1 MKNNSWSIFDNW
13 NYQVKE
19 KIIYLDWHIFDS
31 MMSTLSSFYKKKYK
45 EFQSLYSKWDKELK
59 LYGGEP
65 SNFNWNNFRPLRL
78 TREEDWS
85 DWLIHLIS
93 ESQTGYFSS
102 HLFNIKD
109 TTVKDYSRP
118 SYIGREVLYK
128 GYRADIIIKWN
139 NGIYSHIEIKIG
151 DENLT
156 KTYDTAEVMRKYY
169 NTPKN
174 KWYDFII
181 ILESQIES
189 WLNINHSKKCP
200 IKYLT
205 WNDVAIILR
214 KSILI
219 SNEPLSWKVW
229 AYSFLG
235 AIEQKLLLFKNEYKS
250 SDILQ
255 IENNIIILKEGLVNG

>member
-13 NYQVKE
+13 NYKVKE

-31 MMSTLSSFYKKKYK
+31 MLSSLSTFYKKKNK
-45 EFQSLYSKWDKELK
+45 EFQSLNKKWDGKLK
-59 LYGGEP
+59 RYGGNT
-65 SNFNWNNFRPLRL
+65 SNFNWNYFRPLRL
-78 TREEDWS
+78 NREEDWS

-102 HLFNIKD
+102 HLFPIEK
-109 TTVKDYSRP
+109 TTQNDYSRP
-118 SYIGREVLYK
+118 GYIGREVSYK
-128 GYRADIIIKWN
+128 EYRADIIIKWN
-139 NGIYSHIEIKIG
+139 NDIYSHIEIKIG
-151 DENLT
+151 DENLI

-169 NTPKN
+169 HTPMN
-174 KWYDFII
+174 KWSDFII
-181 ILESQIES
+181 ILESQIEN
-189 WLNINHSKKCP
+189 WVNIESSKKYP
-200 IKYLT
+200 IRYLT

-235 AIEQKLLLFKNEYKS
+235 AIEQKLLYFKNKYES
-250 SDILQ
+250 SDMLQ
-255 IENNIIILKEGLVNG
+255 IENNIIILKEGLING

>member
-13 NYQVKE
+13 NYKVIE
-19 KIIYLDWHIFDS
+19 NILYLDWHIFDS
-31 MMSTLSSFYKKKYK
+31 MVLTLSSFYKKKYK
-45 EFQSLYSKWDKELK
+45 EFQSLHSKWDKELK
-59 LYGGEP
+59 PYGGEP
-65 SNFNWNNFRPLRL
+65 SNFNWDNFRPLRL

-102 HLFNIKD
+102 HLFCIEN
-109 TTVKDYSRP
+109 TTEDDYSRP
-118 SYIGREVLYK
+118 GYIDREVLYK
-128 GYRADIIIKWN
+128 GRRADIIIKWN

-151 DENLT
+151 DENLI
-156 KTYDTAEVMRKYY
+156 KTYDTVEVMRSYY
-169 NTPKN
+169 NIPKN

-181 ILESQIES
+181 ILESQIEN
-189 WLNINHSKKCP
+189 WVNIDNRKKYS
-200 IKYLT
+200 IQYLT
-205 WNDVAIILR
+205 WNDVTIILR

-235 AIEQKLLLFKNEYKS
+235 AIEQKLLYFKNEYKI
-250 SDILQ
+250 SDMLQ

>member
-1 MKNNSWSIFDNW
+1 MKNKSWSIFDNW
-13 NYQVKE
+13 NYKVKE
-19 KIIYLDWHIFDS
+19 KIFYPNWHIFDS
-31 MMSTLSSFYKKKYK
+31 MMSSLSSFYKKKYK

-102 HLFNIKD
+102 KLFRIKD
-109 TTVKDYSRP
+109 TTKNDYSRP
-118 SYIGREVLYK
+118 KYIGREVSYK
-128 GYRADIIIKWN
+128 GRRADIIIKWN
-139 NGIYSHIEIKIG
+139 NGIYFHIEIKIG

-156 KTYDTAEVMRKYY
+156 KTYDTAEVMRNYY
-169 NTPKN
+169 NIPKI

-189 WLNINHSKKCP
+189 WLNIDHGKKCP
-200 IKYLT
+200 IKYFT
-205 WNDVAIILR
+205 WNDMAIILR

-235 AIEQKLLLFKNEYKS
+235 AIEQKLLYFKSEYKI

-255 IENNIIILKEGLVNG
+255 IKNNIIVLKEGLVNG

>member
-1 MKNNSWSIFDNW
+1 M
-13 NYQVKE
+13 V
-19 KIIYLDWHIFDS
+19 
-31 MMSTLSSFYKKKYK
+31 STLSSFYKKKYK
-45 EFQSLYSKWDKELK
+45 EFQSLHSKWNKELK

-65 SNFNWNNFRPLRL
+65 SNFNWDNFRPLRL

-102 HLFNIKD
+102 HLFCIEN
-109 TTVKDYSRP
+109 TTESDYSRP
-118 SYIGREVLYK
+118 SYIDREVLYK
-128 GYRADIIIKWN
+128 GRRADIIIKWN
-139 NGIYSHIEIKIG
+139 NDIYSHIEIKIG

-156 KTYDTAEVMRKYY
+156 KTYDTAEVMRSYY
-169 NTPKN
+169 KVPKS
-174 KWYDFII
+174 KWHDFII
-181 ILESQIES
+181 ILESQVED
-189 WLNINHSKKCP
+189 WVNIDNSKKYL

-219 SNEPLSWKVW
+219 SNETLPWRVW

-235 AIEQKLLLFKNEYKS
+235 AIEQKLLYFKNEYKI

-255 IENNIIILKEGLVNG
+255 IEKNIIILKEGRVNG

>member
-1 MKNNSWSIFDNW
+1 MKNISWSIFDNW
-13 NYQVKE
+13 NYKVKE
-19 KIIYLDWHIFDS
+19 KIFSPDWHVFDS
-31 MMSTLSSFYKKKYK
+31 MVSTLSSFYKKKNK

-78 TREEDWS
+78 AREEDWS
-85 DWLIHLIS
+85 DWLTHLIS

-102 HLFNIKD
+102 YLFCIEN
-109 TTVKDYSRP
+109 TAQNDYSHP
-118 SYIGREVLYK
+118 SYVGREVSYK
-128 GYRADIIIKWN
+128 GRRADIIIKWN
-139 NGIYSHIEIKIG
+139 NDIYSHVEIKIG

-181 ILESQIES
+181 ILDSQIKD
-189 WLNINHSKKCP
+189 WNNIDNSKKCY

-205 WNDVAIILR
+205 WNVVAIILR

-219 SNEPLSWKVW
+219 SNESLSWKVW

-235 AIEQKLLLFKNEYKS
+235 AIEQKLFYFKNKYS
-250 SDILQ
+250 ISDILE
-255 IENNIIILKEGLVNG
+255 IENNIFILKEGLLNE

>member
-1 MKNNSWSIFDNW
+1 MKNKSWSIFDNW
-13 NYQVKE
+13 NYKVKE
-19 KIIYLDWHIFDS
+19 KIIYPDWHLFDS
-31 MMSTLSSFYKKKYK
+31 MVSTLSSFYKKKYK

-65 SNFNWNNFRPLRL
+65 SNFNWDHFRPLRL
-78 TREEDWS
+78 SREEDWS

-109 TTVKDYSRP
+109 ITVRDYSRP
-118 SYIGREVLYK
+118 SYTRREVSYK

-139 NGIYSHIEIKIG
+139 NGIYSHVEIKIG
-151 DENLT
+151 DENLI
-156 KTYDTAEVMRKYY
+156 KTYGTSEVMRSYY
-169 NTPKN
+169 KVPKS

-181 ILESQIES
+181 ILGSQVEN
-189 WLNINHSKKCP
+189 WVNIDNSKKCP

-235 AIEQKLLLFKNEYKS
+235 AIERKLLYFKNEYKI